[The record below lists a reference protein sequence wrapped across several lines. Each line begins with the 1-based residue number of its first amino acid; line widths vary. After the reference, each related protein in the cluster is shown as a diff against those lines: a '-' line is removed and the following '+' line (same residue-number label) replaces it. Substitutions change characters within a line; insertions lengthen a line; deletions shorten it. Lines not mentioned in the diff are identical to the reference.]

1 MKNKGT
7 VLFSWWPCKE
17 IGLLCFDADFG
28 SENFF
33 SLYLEKVIK
42 REVTLVNKGKIAKL
56 AQMWRLL
63 PPNLEFWEFFAM
75 ESWLVYILGHRQK
88 FHEKTC

>member
-1 MKNKGT
+1 MSDIEVMAPLGAEDEKFPSRWRHDLIDMQG
-7 VLFSWWPCKE
+7 VR
-17 IGLLCFDADFG
+17 
-28 SENFF
+28 
-33 SLYLEKVIK
+33 LEKVIK